1 MAKLFL
7 GYVLHHIDQTLK
19 FRDPDRYSAWMVEDL
34 MILSRSEHTRIHQ
47 AGKNKIVEKAHLSKV
62 LKNEKRS
69 VSCLCIHPHVLEE
82 LKRLALVKKTM
93 PTAVVKEFLQ
103 KLLKSAP
110 VENTR
115 LLEDLMKRKEDMHL
129 PSAPKLQWYMLQS
142 KR

>member
-19 FRDPDRYSAWMVEDL
+19 FRDPDRYNAWMVEDL

-47 AGKNKIVEKAHLSKV
+47 AGKNKIVAKDKMQRQ

-82 LKRLALVKKTM
+82 VKQQALERNDM
-93 PTAVVKEFLQ
+93 PTGVASRFIN

-110 VENTR
+110 VENAR
-115 LLEDLMKRKEDMHL
+115 LLEDLKKRKEDMNL

-142 KR
+142 RR